1 MTSGAAWSTRP
12 FRPETLE
19 AAREAARRSGLSLA
33 EWLNSAILDTA
44 ADAGVRAC
52 RRGFHSDDLGPEED
66 ALTALGERLDELA
79 LRIDRLTK
87 RGNEPEARR
96 PGSPSSRSAPE
107 ITTSL
112 HAIKARLA
120 SIVRELVPQSQA
132 ATQRLAD
139 VTRNLNSGLDRLGA
153 MTPASGDIAP
163 HAAAADRAPGLPD
176 QDGAKPRERTAG
188 LGNALAEISA
198 RQRELDA
205 EIAGAQ
211 DFSRL
216 EQQLR
221 HITEQIET
229 LRRPANT
236 ADAAATWGADRT
248 AFERIESKIIE
259 LAQKLDASD
268 ARLDSLGAIERSMV
282 DVMFQLKETRAAA
295 VETLRRPAN
304 TADAAAISGA
314 DRTAFE
320 RIESRILE
328 LAQKLDASDARL
340 DSLGA
345 IERSMVDLMFQLK
358 ETRAAAVEEAERA
371 ARAVAGEMLADS
383 GATAIEIDALKQ
395 ELVEFRAG
403 QAEIDHR
410 TADALEAV
418 HDTLERLVDRL
429 ASVETGVRA
438 GARTSVE
445 PQETRVLSGSRSDS
459 GSAAPA
465 LNRPAPKLAPEHRP
479 IDADLPADYP
489 LEPGSGAPRGRT
501 PSSAATRIAASEA
514 VVTNPAPAEPAAKA
528 NFIAAARR
536 AAQAAAAE
544 GTDPADPAGVRS
556 QASSG
561 IGAAVANRRRPLM
574 IAAGVLLFGAGS
586 LHVVVNGHLLP
597 LPRLNDSV
605 RTEAPGSA
613 SEETLSP
620 AANAKPLAAPAPSEA
635 RAALAPDPVVP
646 ESGPP
651 AARQPSSATG
661 DEFLLS
667 PVPDRSV
674 LPAADP
680 QLPERVL
687 SGPAPT
693 PVMRTGEVTG
703 SLPPPQAD
711 AATLAS
717 QPAARKPAPNAA
729 ETLPNA
735 IGNAALR
742 SAAVAGNPAAEYEIG
757 VRFIE
762 GRGVPQSFEA
772 AAHWL
777 ARAAEHGLAPAQYRL
792 GSLYEKGQGVKKDL
806 MEACRLYVTAAQQ
819 GNAKAMHNLAV
830 LYAVGLEGAPDYKI
844 ASEWFQKAADHGVAD
859 SQYNLGILY
868 ARGVGVEQNL
878 AESYKWFALAAQQG
892 DKDAAKKRDEVAARL
907 DPQAL
912 VAARLAVKTWTADPE
927 PDKATKVEPPGGDKD
942 RALPIAPSA
951 KSKPGRR
958 TGAAGSA

>member
-52 RRGFHSDDLGPEED
+52 RRGFHSDDLGPEDD
-66 ALTALGERLDELA
+66 AITALGERLDELA
-79 LRIDRLTK
+79 LRIERLVK
-87 RGNEPEARR
+87 RGNEPEPRR
-96 PGSPSSRSAPE
+96 PGSTSSRSAPE

-112 HAIKARLA
+112 HAIEARLA
-120 SIVRELVPQSQA
+120 SIARELVPQSQA

-139 VTRNLNSGLDRLGA
+139 VTRNLNSRLDRPGA
-153 MTPASGDIAP
+153 MTPASGDVAF
-163 HAAAADRAPGLPD
+163 HAAAADRAPSLPD

-229 LRRPANT
+229 LRRPAN
-236 ADAAATWGADRT
+236 AVDAAATWGADRT
-248 AFERIESKIIE
+248 AFERIESKILE

-295 VETLRRPAN
+295 VE
-304 TADAAAISGA
+304 
-314 DRTAFE
+314 
-320 RIESRILE
+320 
-328 LAQKLDASDARL
+328 
-340 DSLGA
+340 
-345 IERSMVDLMFQLK
+345 
-358 ETRAAAVEEAERA
+358 EAERA
-371 ARAVAGEMLADS
+371 ANAVAGEMLADS
-383 GATAIEIDALKQ
+383 GATAIEIDTLKQ

-429 ASVETGVRA
+429 ATVETGVRA
-438 GARTSVE
+438 GARTSAE

-479 IDADLPADYP
+479 IDADLPADHP

-514 VVTNPAPAEPAAKA
+514 VVANPAPAEPAAKA

-544 GTDPADPAGVRS
+544 SPDPADPAGVRS

-561 IGAAVANRRRPLM
+561 IAAAVANRRRPLM

-597 LPRLNDSV
+597 LPSLNDSV
-605 RTEAPGSA
+605 RTEAPRSA
-613 SEETLSP
+613 SEETVSP
-620 AANAKPLAAPAPSEA
+620 VANARPAAAPAPSEA

-680 QLPERVL
+680 QL

-693 PVMRTGEVTG
+693 PAMRTGEVTG

-711 AATLAS
+711 APTLAS

-777 ARAAEHGLAPAQYRL
+777 ARAADHGLAPAQYRL

-806 MEACRLYVTAAQQ
+806 TEAHRLYLTAAQQ

-912 VAARLAVKTWTADPE
+912 VAARLAVQTWTADPE
-927 PDKATKVEPPGGDKD
+927 PAKATKVEPPGGDKD
-942 RALPIAPSA
+942 RALPITPSA

-958 TGAAGSA
+958 TGASGSA

>member
-1 MTSGAAWSTRP
+1 MTSGAAWNTRP

-44 ADAGVRAC
+44 ADAGIHAC
-52 RRGFHSDDLGPEED
+52 RRGLDADDLGSEDD
-66 ALTALGERLDELA
+66 ALTLLGERLDALA
-79 LRIDRLTK
+79 LRIDRLMK
-87 RGNEPEARR
+87 RGNEPGPWR
-96 PGSPSSRSAPE
+96 PANTSSRPAPE
-107 ITTSL
+107 IRTSL
-112 HAIKARLA
+112 RAIEARLA

-139 VTRNLNSGLDRLGA
+139 VIRDLSARFDRLGA
-153 MTPASGDIAP
+153 ITPASADIAP
-163 HAAAADRAPGLPD
+163 DGAAVDRAPDLPD
-176 QDGAKPRERTAG
+176 EHRVKPRDPAAG
-188 LGNALAEISA
+188 LSNALAEISA

-229 LRRPANT
+229 LRRPADA
-236 ADAAATWGADRT
+236 ADAATAWGANHP
-248 AFERIESKIIE
+248 AFERIESK
-259 LAQKLDASD
+259 
-268 ARLDSLGAIERSMV
+268 M
-282 DVMFQLKETRAAA
+282 
-295 VETLRRPAN
+295 
-304 TADAAAISGA
+304 
-314 DRTAFE
+314 
-320 RIESRILE
+320 LE

-340 DSLGA
+340 GSLGA
-345 IERSMVDLMFQLK
+345 IERSMADLMFQLK

-383 GATAIEIDALKQ
+383 GATGIETDALKQ
-395 ELVEFRAG
+395 ELTEFRLS

-410 TADALEAV
+410 TEDALEAV

-429 ASVETGVRA
+429 GMIETGVRA
-438 GARTSVE
+438 GAWTPAE
-445 PQETRVLSGSRSDS
+445 LQETRVLSGS
-459 GSAAPA
+459 GSVAPPA
-465 LNRPAPKLAPEHRP
+465 NRPAPKLAPEHP
-479 IDADLPADYP
+479 SIDSDLAADHP

-514 VVTNPAPAEPAAKA
+514 VLTNPAPAEPAAKA

-544 GTDPADPAGVRS
+544 STDPADPAGGRS
-556 QASSG
+556 QAAGG
-561 IGAAVANRRRPLM
+561 IAAAVANRRRPLM

-586 LHVVVNGHLLP
+586 LHAVVNGHLLP
-597 LPRLNDSV
+597 LPSLKDSV
-605 RTEAPGSA
+605 RSEAPRSA
-613 SEETLSP
+613 SEETLSAAADAKP
-620 AANAKPLAAPAPSEA
+620 AATPAPGEA

-651 AARQPSSATG
+651 AARQPPSATG
-661 DEFLLS
+661 EGFLLS
-667 PVPDRSV
+667 PVPDRSL
-674 LPAADP
+674 LPAAD
-680 QLPERVL
+680 QRVL
-687 SGPAPT
+687 PGPAPT
-693 PVMRTGEVTG
+693 PAMRTSEVTG
-703 SLPPPQAD
+703 SLPPAQAN

-717 QPAARKPAPNAA
+717 QRAPNAA
-729 ETLPNA
+729 EMLPNA
-735 IGNAALR
+735 IGNSALR
-742 SAAVAGNPAAEYEIG
+742 SAAAAGNPAAEYEIG

-762 GRGVPQSFEA
+762 GRGVPQNSEE

-777 ARAAEHGLAPAQYRL
+777 ARAADHGLAPAQYRL

-806 MEACRLYVTAAQQ
+806 MEARRLYVAAAQQ

-830 LYAVGLEGAPDYKI
+830 LYAVGLEGGPDYKS
-844 ASEWFQKAADHGVAD
+844 ASEWFQKAAEHGVAD

-868 ARGVGVEQNL
+868 ARGVGVEPNL

-912 VAARLAVKTWTADPE
+912 VAARLAVQTWTADPE
-927 PDKATKVEPPGGDKD
+927 PDKATKVEAPGADKD

-958 TGAAGSA
+958 TGVSGSV

>member
-52 RRGFHSDDLGPEED
+52 RRGFHSDDLGPEDD

-87 RGNEPEARR
+87 RGNEPETPRA
-96 PGSPSSRSAPE
+96 GSTSSRSAPE

-112 HAIKARLA
+112 HAIEARLA

-139 VTRNLNSGLDRLGA
+139 VTRNLNSRLDRLGA

-163 HAAAADRAPGLPD
+163 HAAAVDRAPGLPD
-176 QDGAKPRERTAG
+176 QDRAKPRERIAG
-188 LGNALAEISA
+188 LDNALAEISA

-229 LRRPANT
+229 LRRPAN
-236 ADAAATWGADRT
+236 AVDAAATWGADRT
-248 AFERIESKIIE
+248 AFERIESK
-259 LAQKLDASD
+259 
-268 ARLDSLGAIERSMV
+268 
-282 DVMFQLKETRAAA
+282 
-295 VETLRRPAN
+295 
-304 TADAAAISGA
+304 
-314 DRTAFE
+314 
-320 RIESRILE
+320 ILE

-371 ARAVAGEMLADS
+371 ASAVAGEMLADS

-429 ASVETGVRA
+429 ATVETGVRA
-438 GARTSVE
+438 GARTSAE

-459 GSAAPA
+459 GSAAPSV
-465 LNRPAPKLAPEHRP
+465 NRPAPRLAPEHRP
-479 IDADLPADYP
+479 TDADLPADYP

-514 VVTNPAPAEPAAKA
+514 VVANAPAEPAAKA

-544 GTDPADPAGVRS
+544 STDPADPAGVRS

-561 IGAAVANRRRPLM
+561 IAAAVANRRRPLM

-597 LPRLNDSV
+597 LPSLNDSV
-605 RTEAPGSA
+605 RTEAPRSA

-620 AANAKPLAAPAPSEA
+620 AANARPAAVPAPSEA
-635 RAALAPDPVVP
+635 HAALVPDPVVP

-680 QLPERVL
+680 QLRERVL

-693 PVMRTGEVTG
+693 PAMRTGEVTG

-717 QPAARKPAPNAA
+717 QPAAQKPAPNAA

-762 GRGVPQSFEA
+762 GRGVPQSFEE

-777 ARAAEHGLAPAQYRL
+777 ARAADHGLAPAQYRL

-806 MEACRLYVTAAQQ
+806 TEAHRLYVTAAQQ

-878 AESYKWFALAAQQG
+878 AESYKWFALAAQRG

-912 VAARLAVKTWTADPE
+912 VAARLAVQTWTADPE
-927 PDKATKVEPPGGDKD
+927 PDKATKVEPPGGGRD

-958 TGAAGSA
+958 TGASGSV